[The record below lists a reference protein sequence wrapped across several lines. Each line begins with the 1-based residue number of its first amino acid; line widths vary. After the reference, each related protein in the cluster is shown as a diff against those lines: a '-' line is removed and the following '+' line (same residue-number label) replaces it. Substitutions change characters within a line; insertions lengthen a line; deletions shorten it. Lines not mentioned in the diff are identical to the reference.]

1 MIVLTETRCS
11 EGNTD
16 YIPGY
21 VSFNSARSEKSGGGV
36 YVFLKNNL
44 GCCITETND
53 VSSESI
59 EFVHVKLQEH
69 RSTNIFVIVPY
80 RPPYHNSLTRFTSD
94 TDDILKSVPKLQT
107 TVIGGDTNI
116 HLLSPDNSKRA
127 FVEVM
132 FSSSL
137 DQHITIPTRV
147 TENTVTLIDHT

>member
-94 TDDILKSVPKLQT
+94 TDDLLKSVPSLET
-107 TVIGGDTNI
+107 TFISGDTSINFI
-116 HLLSPDNSKRA
+116 STVKSERA

-132 FSSSL
+132 FSSSF
-137 DQHITIPTRV
+137 DQHMTVPTRV
-147 TENTVTLIDHT
+147 IKKHCNPE